1 MRLLFLSYA
10 GADAARIGAKLDAEG
25 VPGHTRIDHAHGHG
39 LTGPREGS
47 RAWPGEVTVFVAVV
61 PTAMV
66 LPVTDALRREA
77 AGLPDGERLHVAVMP
92 VEIFF

>member
-10 GADAARIGAKLDAEG
+10 GADPARIAMRLDAEG

-39 LTGPREGS
+39 LTGPREGN

-61 PTAMV
+61 PAAAV
-66 LPVTDALRREA
+66 RRVTDALRREA
-77 AGLPDGERLHVAVMP
+77 EGLPEGERLHVAVLP
-92 VEIFF
+92 VEEFF